1 MKIIDTPETEA
12 KYRRLET
19 LGKKLGIPLLCG
31 HLDLQVTRSGKLLAH
46 RRQRSHSWTRNAY
59 NLIFCQLGS
68 CNPTDATF
76 GSGKLSYK
84 ITNGTIKYY
93 IGNDASNEYGAW
105 VTYID
110 YYDVETRENE
120 SAGRG
125 SRAAAND
132 AGHGL
137 VVGSSNAAENF
148 DHFALQSP
156 IANGLGAGQL
166 SMIAQEAPVLTYN
179 AETKTLTDTM
189 VRFMNNNSG
198 GDITVGEVGY
208 ICKMQTGTAYS
219 MSLFLFSRDVLDPVV
234 VIPNAGQIRIQYQI
248 SLAYP
253 A

>member
-1 MKIIDTPETEA
+1 MQIMDTPETEF
-12 KYRRLET
+12 KYQRLET

-31 HLDLQVTRSGKLLAH
+31 HLDLQIIKNGMTVAH
-46 RRQRSHSWTRNAY
+46 RKQRSHSWTRNAY

-68 CNPTDATF
+68 SNPTDAAF
-76 GSGKLSYK
+76 GSGLLSYRRTDGG
-84 ITNGTIKYY
+84 ITRYTG
-93 IGNDASNEYGAW
+93 SYGAW

-110 YYDVETRENE
+110 YYNVETRENE
-120 SAGRG
+120 SVGRG
-125 SRAAAND
+125 CRAAAND

-137 VVGSSNAAENF
+137 VVGTSNTVEDF
-148 DHFALQSP
+148 DHYNLQAP

-166 SMIAQEAPVLTYN
+166 SMIAQEAPVLSYD
-179 AETKTLTDTM
+179 AGTKTLTDTM

-198 GDITVGEVGY
+198 GDITVREVGY

-234 VIPNAGQIRIQYQI
+234 MIPDAGQIRIQYQI

-253 A
+253 V

>member
-1 MKIIDTPETEA
+1 MQIMDTPETEA
-12 KYRRLET
+12 KYQRLEA

-31 HLDLQVTRSGKLLAH
+31 HLDLQVTRSGKLLVH

-84 ITNGTIKYY
+84 KTDGNIKYY
-93 IGNDASNEYGAW
+93 IGNDTSNEYGAW

-110 YYDVETRENE
+110 YYEVETRENE

-137 VVGSSNAAENF
+137 VVGSSNAPEDV

-166 SMIAQEAPVLTYN
+166 SMIAQEAPVLSYN
-179 AETKTLTDTM
+179 AETKTLTDTL

-234 VIPNAGQIRIQYQI
+234 IIPNAGQIRIQYQI

>member
-1 MKIIDTPETEA
+1 MQRIDTPETEA
-12 KYRRLET
+12 KYQRLEA

-31 HLDLQVTRSGKLLAH
+31 HLALQITKNGMMVTH
-46 RRQRSHSWTRNAY
+46 RKQRSHSWSRNVY

-68 CNPTDATF
+68 SNPTDATF
-76 GSGKLSYK
+76 GSGLLSYRK
-84 ITNGTIKYY
+84 TDGNITRYTG
-93 IGNDASNEYGAW
+93 SYGAW

-110 YYDVETRENE
+110 YYDPETRENE

-125 SRAAAND
+125 SRAAANSD
-132 AGHGL
+132 NHGL
-137 VVGSSNAAENF
+137 VVGASNAAEDFEHYN
-148 DHFALQSP
+148 LQAP

-166 SMIAQEAPVLTYN
+166 SMIAQEAPVLSYD
-179 AETKTLTDTM
+179 AGAKTLTDTM

-198 GDITVGEVGY
+198 GDITVREVGY

-253 A
+253 V

>member
-1 MKIIDTPETEA
+1 MQMIDIPETEA
-12 KYRRLET
+12 KYQRLEA

-31 HLDLQVTRSGKLLAH
+31 HLDLQVSRSGKLLAH
-46 RRQRSHSWTRNAY
+46 RRQRCHSWTRNAY

-84 ITNGTIKYY
+84 ITNGTIRYY
-93 IGNDASNEYGAW
+93 NGGDTSNEYGTW

-125 SRAAAND
+125 SRAAANSD
-132 AGHGL
+132 NHGL
-137 VVGSSNAAENF
+137 VVGSSNAAEDF
-148 DHFALQSP
+148 DHFALQAP

-166 SMIAQEAPVLTYN
+166 SMIAQEAPVLSYD
-179 AETKTLTDTM
+179 AGTKTLTDTL

-234 VIPNAGQIRIQYQI
+234 VIPDAGQIRIQYQI

>member
-1 MKIIDTPETEA
+1 MQIIDTPETTA
-12 KYRRLET
+12 KYQRLEA

-31 HLDLQVTRSGKLLAH
+31 HLDLQITQNGKMVTH
-46 RRQRSHSWTRNAY
+46 RKQRSHSWTRNAY

-68 CNPTDATF
+68 SNPTDATF
-76 GSGKLSYK
+76 GSGLLSYRK
-84 ITNGTIKYY
+84 TNGDITRYT
-93 IGNDASNEYGAW
+93 GSYGAW

-110 YYDVETRENE
+110 YYDPETRENE

-137 VVGSSNAAENF
+137 VVGSSNAAEDF
-148 DHFALQSP
+148 DHYNLQSP
-156 IANGLGAGQL
+156 ISNGLGAGQL
-166 SMIAQEAPVLTYN
+166 SMIAQEVPVLSYD
-179 AETKTLTDTM
+179 AGTKTITDTL

-234 VIPNAGQIRIQYQI
+234 LIPDAGQIRIQYQV
-248 SLAYP
+248 SLVYP

>member
-1 MKIIDTPETEA
+1 MQIIDTLETEA
-12 KYRRLET
+12 KYQRLEA
-19 LGKKLGIPLLCG
+19 LGKKLGVPLLCG
-31 HLDLQVTRSGKLLAH
+31 RLDLQVTRSGKLLTH

-68 CNPTDATF
+68 SNPTDAAF

-84 ITNGTIKYY
+84 ITNGTVRYY
-93 IGNDASNEYGAW
+93 HGSDAVNEYGAW

-110 YYDVETRENE
+110 YYNVETRENE

-137 VVGSSNAAENF
+137 VVGSSNAAEDF
-148 DHFALQSP
+148 DHYNLQAP

-166 SMIAQEAPVLTYN
+166 SMIAQEAPVLSYD
-179 AETKTLTDTM
+179 AGTKTLTGTL

-198 GDITVGEVGY
+198 GEITVREVGY

-219 MSLFLFSRDVLDPVV
+219 MSLFLFSRDILDPVV
-234 VIPNAGQIRIQYQI
+234 VIPDAGQIRIQYQI

>member
-1 MKIIDTPETEA
+1 MQIIDTTETEA
-12 KYRRLET
+12 KYRRLEA

-31 HLDLQVTRSGKLLAH
+31 RLDLQVTRSGKLLVH
-46 RRQRSHSWTRNAY
+46 RQQRSHSWTRNAY

-68 CNPTDATF
+68 CNPTDAAF

-93 IGNDASNEYGAW
+93 IGSDTSNEYGAW

-137 VVGSSNAAENF
+137 VVGSSNAAEDF

-166 SMIAQEAPVLTYN
+166 SMIAQEAPVLSYD
-179 AETKTLTDTM
+179 AGTKTLTDTL

-198 GDITVGEVGY
+198 GEITVGEVGL
-208 ICKMQTGTAYS
+208 IVKMQTGTAYS
-219 MSLFLFSRDVLDPVV
+219 MSNFLFSRDVLDPVV
-234 VIPNAGQIRIQYQI
+234 VIPDAGQIRIQYQI